1 MSRQLLT
8 EAREILAELVEDESP
23 GIFEALDLETKTE
36 TLLGGRIV
44 ALIDK
49 IDAELGKGLVARILS
64 N

>member
-8 EAREILAELVEDESP
+8 EAREILAELVEDEAP
-23 GIFEALDLETKTE
+23 GIFEALDLESKTE

-49 IDAELGKGLVARILS
+49 IDAHLDRGLVARILS